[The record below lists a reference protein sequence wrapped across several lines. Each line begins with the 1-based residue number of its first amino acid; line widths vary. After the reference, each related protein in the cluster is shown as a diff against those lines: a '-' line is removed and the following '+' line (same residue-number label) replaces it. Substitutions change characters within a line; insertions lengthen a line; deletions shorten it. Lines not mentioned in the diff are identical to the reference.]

1 MSNRKLAHVETH
13 NSAIK
18 TIALNREGVPTTP
31 QNNSGPETHP
41 PRALNLFSSRGF
53 IHARHKSSESDISPP
68 KSHGLFG
75 GSPDYVQPEQL
86 AIPDLSTTVYWSA
99 WSPTSRGAGSNN
111 DHLENNQKERGD
123 LAYRQARRKKAREA
137 SRPFHQF
144 NYELLRERD
153 RLLRDSNIDS
163 DFAPPDINTQAYHRV
178 KDEWI
183 ERGVWNERWGD
194 LPGNCWLHE
203 KEVDSDSEDED
214 VKSEVNTLAQ
224 WSPRPTINDEKDEGI
239 EDGEER
245 RELFAGISNA
255 QPTQVTESFQP
266 KTKKRPRQSDD
277 AHPGPLHERKR
288 LNTRAKTRTQ
298 PTSPSASDQGEDPAL
313 LEGLGKCG
321 GLDENKAETL
331 REIGRMRK
339 QIKDKI
345 AELEEDQDASTPVSK
360 PKFLGC
366 IADENVF
373 QRVRELPCK
382 ALIRGRTGREIDH
395 VERE

>member
-1 MSNRKLAHVETH
+1 MSGRKLPGVATPTQATT
-13 NSAIK
+13 AIGK
-18 TIALNREGVPTTP
+18 YRGELHTNPEPNPPRVFNIFSGSGVL
-31 QNNSGPETHP
+31 QSGP
-41 PRALNLFSSRGF
+41 
-53 IHARHKSSESDISPP
+53 KSSESESSSP
-68 KSHGLFG
+68 KRSGFFG
-75 GSPDYVQPEQL
+75 GSPDYVQPEQP

-99 WSPTSRGAGSNN
+99 WSPTSRGASSSKH
-111 DHLENNQKERGD
+111 HLENNQKERGD

-266 KTKKRPRQSDD
+266 KTKKRPGQPDD
-277 AHPGPLHERKR
+277 AHPEPLHERKR
-288 LNTRAKTRTQ
+288 LNTTGKTRTR
-298 PTSPSASDQGEDPAL
+298 PSSPSVSGQGEDLGL

-321 GLDENKAETL
+321 GLDESKAETL
-331 REIGRMRK
+331 REIGRMCK
-339 QIKDKI
+339 QIEDKI
-345 AELEEDQDASTPVSK
+345 TELEEDRDASTLVSK

>member
-1 MSNRKLAHVETH
+1 MSNRKLADVETH

-31 QNNSGPETHP
+31 QNNNRPETHP

-266 KTKKRPRQSDD
+266 KTKKRPRQPDD
-277 AHPGPLHERKR
+277 AHPEPLHERKR
-288 LNTRAKTRTQ
+288 LNTTGKTRTR
-298 PTSPSASDQGEDPAL
+298 PSSPSVSGQGEDLGL

-331 REIGRMRK
+331 REIGRMCK
-339 QIKDKI
+339 QIEDKI
-345 AELEEDQDASTPVSK
+345 TELEEDRDASTLVSK

>member
-1 MSNRKLAHVETH
+1 MSKRKLADVETH
-13 NSAIK
+13 NPAIR

-31 QNNSGPETHP
+31 QNNNGPETHP
-41 PRALNLFSSRGF
+41 SGAVNLFSSRGL
-53 IHARHKSSESDISPP
+53 IHSRPKSSESDISPP

-75 GSPDYVQPEQL
+75 GSPDYVQPVQP

-99 WSPTSRGAGSNN
+99 WSPTPRGASSNK

-123 LAYRQARRKKAREA
+123 LAYRQAQHKKAREA

-153 RLLRDSNIDS
+153 RLLRDSNIDPE
-163 DFAPPDINTQAYHRV
+163 FAPPDINTQAYHRV

-214 VKSEVNTLAQ
+214 VKSEVGTLAQ

-255 QPTQVTESFQP
+255 QPAQVTESFQP
-266 KTKKRPRQSDD
+266 KTKKRPRQPDD
-277 AHPGPLHERKR
+277 AHPEPLHERKR
-288 LNTRAKTRTQ
+288 LNTTGKTRTR
-298 PTSPSASDQGEDPAL
+298 PSSPSVSGQGEDLGL

-321 GLDENKAETL
+321 GLDESKAETL
-331 REIGRMRK
+331 REIGRMCK
-339 QIKDKI
+339 QIEDKI
-345 AELEEDQDASTPVSK
+345 TELEEDRDASTLVSK

>member
-1 MSNRKLAHVETH
+1 MSNRKLADVETH

-31 QNNSGPETHP
+31 QNNNRPETHP

-266 KTKKRPRQSDD
+266 KTKKRPGQPDD
-277 AHPGPLHERKR
+277 AHPEPLHERKR
-288 LNTRAKTRTQ
+288 LNTTGKTRTR
-298 PTSPSASDQGEDPAL
+298 PSSPSVSGQGEDLGL

-321 GLDENKAETL
+321 GLDESKAETL
-331 REIGRMRK
+331 REIGRMCK
-339 QIKDKI
+339 QIEDKI
-345 AELEEDQDASTPVSK
+345 TELEEDRDASTLVSK